1 MGYSP
6 FRPHMSFASSAAG
19 GPSQQLSSVAED
31 FPSSSQEEYCE
42 PPEEGVVAEVDD
54 AFAMLLSLG
63 EAEQEL
69 GRVAVLTVSRM
80 IQNLA
85 NSPEDQKL
93 R

>member
-31 FPSSSQEEYCE
+31 FPSSSQDCE